1 MAVLGWVYRPCRTE
15 FETCRT
21 ICTASISVYVTRLS
35 ESGELVAVAL
45 SGAMVSVPSIRRR
58 RLGAALRRLREA
70 SGMSLE
76 AVAGELGWSTSK
88 VNRIELAKIAVT
100 PADVRAL
107 LGVLDALSDE
117 VETLVSLASEDR
129 QPGWWRQYAEVL
141 PPWFEGY
148 LSLESE
154 AARLLAYESE
164 VVPGLLQTE
173 EYAAEIL
180 RHSPYTQLPDE
191 AARAAEL
198 RRARQV
204 RLLGQDPIRLDVV
217 INEGA
222 LRRAVGGREVMCG
235 QFRRLVETA
244 ELPNV
249 TLQVLLFAAGAHP
262 GVDGSFTVLE
272 FTDPSNPRIVY
283 LDRMTN
289 SEYLDGLRDVAAY
302 RHAHDQ
308 LRAAALSPSE
318 SRQMISGLLR
328 ELMK

>member
-1 MAVLGWVYRPCRTE
+1 
-15 FETCRT
+15 
-21 ICTASISVYVTRLS
+21 
-35 ESGELVAVAL
+35 
-45 SGAMVSVPSIRRR
+45 MVSVPTIRRR
-58 RLGAALRRLREA
+58 RLGAALRRLREG
-70 SGMSLE
+70 SGMSLD
-76 AVAGELGWSTSK
+76 AVAKELGWSTSK
-88 VNRIELAKIAVT
+88 VSRIELAKIAVT

-107 LGVLDALSDE
+107 LGVLDALSEE

-173 EYAAEIL
+173 QYAAEIL
-180 RHSPYTQLPDE
+180 RQSSYTQLPDE

-204 RLLGQDPIRLDVV
+204 RLVGPDPIYLDAV

-222 LRRAVGGREVMCG
+222 LRRVVGDRKVMCG
-235 QFRRLVETA
+235 QLTRLIETV

-249 TLQVLLFAAGAHP
+249 ALRVLPFAAGAHP
-262 GVDGSFTVLE
+262 AVDGSFTVLE
-272 FTDPSNPRIVY
+272 FSDPSNPRIVY
-283 LDRMTN
+283 LDRMTD
-289 SEYLDGLRDVAAY
+289 SEYLDSLRDVAAY
-302 RHAHDQ
+302 RHAHER
-308 LRAAALSPSE
+308 LRASALSVNDSHE
-318 SRQMISGLLR
+318 MISKLLR
-328 ELMK
+328 ELMQS

>member
-1 MAVLGWVYRPCRTE
+1 M
-15 FETCRT
+15 
-21 ICTASISVYVTRLS
+21 
-35 ESGELVAVAL
+35 ELVAVAL
-45 SGAMVSVPSIRRR
+45 SETMVSVPTIRRR

-70 SGMSLE
+70 SGISLE
-76 AVAGELGWSTSK
+76 AVADELGWSTSK
-88 VNRIELAKIAVT
+88 VSRIELAKIAVT

-107 LGVLDALSDE
+107 LGVLDVLSDE

-129 QPGWWRQYAEVL
+129 QLGWWRQYAEVL
-141 PPWFEGY
+141 PPWFKGY

-154 AARLLAYESE
+154 AGRLLAYESE

-173 EYAAEIL
+173 EYAAEIV
-180 RHSPYTQLPDE
+180 RHSPYTPLPDE
-191 AARAAEL
+191 AARAAQL

-204 RLLGQDPIRLDVV
+204 RLVGDDPIHLDAV

-235 QFRRLVETA
+235 QLTHLIEIA

-249 TLQVLLFAAGAHP
+249 TLRVLLFDAGAHP

-272 FTDPSNPRIVY
+272 FADPSNPRIVY

-302 RHAHDQ
+302 RHAHER
-308 LRAAALSPSE
+308 LRASALSPID
-318 SRQMISGLLR
+318 SREMINGLLG

>member
-1 MAVLGWVYRPCRTE
+1 
-15 FETCRT
+15 
-21 ICTASISVYVTRLS
+21 
-35 ESGELVAVAL
+35 
-45 SGAMVSVPSIRRR
+45 MVSVPTIRRR
-58 RLGAALRRLREA
+58 RLGAALRRLREG
-70 SGMSLE
+70 SGMSLD
-76 AVAGELGWSTSK
+76 AVAKELGWSTSK
-88 VNRIELAKIAVT
+88 VSRIELAKIAVT

-107 LGVLDALSDE
+107 LGVLDALSEE

-173 EYAAEIL
+173 QYAAEIL
-180 RHSPYTQLPDE
+180 RQSSYTQLPDE

-198 RRARQV
+198 HRARRG
-204 RLLGQDPIRLDVV
+204 RLVGPDPIRLDAV

-222 LRRAVGGREVMCG
+222 LRRVVGDRKVMCG
-235 QFRRLVETA
+235 QLTRLIETV

-249 TLQVLLFAAGAHP
+249 ALRVLPFAAGAHP

-272 FTDPSNPRIVY
+272 FSDPSNPRIVY
-283 LDRMTN
+283 LDRMTDT
-289 SEYLDGLRDVAAY
+289 EYLDSLRDVAAY
-302 RHAHDQ
+302 RHAHQ
-308 LRAAALSPSE
+308 RLRESALSLSD
-318 SRQMISGLLR
+318 SRELIDGLLR
-328 ELMK
+328 ELRK

>member
-1 MAVLGWVYRPCRTE
+1 M
-15 FETCRT
+15 
-21 ICTASISVYVTRLS
+21 
-35 ESGELVAVAL
+35 AL
-45 SGAMVSVPSIRRR
+45 SGAMVSVPTIRRR
-58 RLGAALRRLREA
+58 RLGAALRRLREG
-70 SGMSLE
+70 SGMSLD
-76 AVAGELGWSTSK
+76 AVAKELGWSTSK
-88 VNRIELAKIAVT
+88 VSRIELAKIAVT

-107 LGVLDALSDE
+107 LGVLDALSEE

-173 EYAAEIL
+173 QYAAEIL
-180 RHSPYTQLPDE
+180 RQSSYTQLPDE

-204 RLLGQDPIRLDVV
+204 RLVGPDPIHLDAV

-222 LRRAVGGREVMCG
+222 LRRVVGDRKVMCG
-235 QFRRLVETA
+235 QLTRLIETV

-249 TLQVLLFAAGAHP
+249 ALRVLPFAAGAHP

-272 FTDPSNPRIVY
+272 FSDPSNPRIVY
-283 LDRMTN
+283 LDRMTD
-289 SEYLDGLRDVAAY
+289 SEYLDSLRDVAAY
-302 RHAHDQ
+302 RHAHER
-308 LRAAALSPSE
+308 LRASALSVNDSY
-318 SRQMISGLLR
+318 QMISRLLR
-328 ELMK
+328 ELMQ

>member
-1 MAVLGWVYRPCRTE
+1 MPAFITQS
-15 FETCRT
+15 FE
-21 ICTASISVYVTRLS
+21 SL
-35 ESGELVAVAL
+35 ELVAVAL
-45 SGAMVSVPSIRRR
+45 SGAMVSVPTIRRR
-58 RLGAALRRLREA
+58 RLGAALRRLREG

-76 AVAGELGWSTSK
+76 AVAKELGWSTSK
-88 VNRIELAKIAVT
+88 VSRIELAKIAVT

-107 LGVLDALSDE
+107 LGVLDAVSDE

-141 PPWFEGY
+141 PSWFEGY

-154 AARLLAYESE
+154 AVRLLAYESE

-180 RHSPYTQLPDE
+180 RHSPFTPLPDE

-204 RLLGQDPIRLDVV
+204 RLVGPDPIHLDVV

-222 LRRAVGGREVMCG
+222 LRRTVGGPDVMIG
-235 QFRRLVETA
+235 QLTRVIETT

-249 TLQVLLFAAGAHP
+249 ALRVLPFEAGAHP

-272 FTDPSNPRIVY
+272 FSDPSEPRIVY
-283 LDRMTN
+283 LDRMTD

-302 RHAHDQ
+302 RHAHER
-308 LRAAALSPSE
+308 LRTFALSLSD
-318 SRQMISGLLR
+318 SREIISGLLK
-328 ELMK
+328 ELMR

>member
-1 MAVLGWVYRPCRTE
+1 M
-15 FETCRT
+15 
-21 ICTASISVYVTRLS
+21 
-35 ESGELVAVAL
+35 AL
-45 SGAMVSVPSIRRR
+45 SGAMVSVPNIRRR
-58 RLGAALRRLREA
+58 RLGAALRRLREG

-76 AVAGELGWSTSK
+76 AVAKELGWSTSK
-88 VNRIELAKIAVT
+88 ISRIELAKIAVT

-107 LGVLDALSDE
+107 LGVLDALSEE
-117 VETLVSLASEDR
+117 VETLVDLASEDR

-173 EYAAEIL
+173 QYAAETL
-180 RHSPYTQLPDE
+180 RHSPYTPLPDE

-198 RRARQV
+198 RRTRQV
-204 RLLGQDPIRLDVV
+204 RLVGPDPIYLDVV

-222 LRRAVGGREVMCG
+222 LRRVVGGREVMCA
-235 QFRRLVETA
+235 QLTRLIEATEV
-244 ELPNV
+244 PNV
-249 TLQVLLFAAGAHP
+249 ALRVLPFAAGAHP

-272 FTDPSNPRIVY
+272 FSDPSNPRIVY
-283 LDRMTN
+283 LDRMTD

-302 RHAHDQ
+302 RHAHERLQ
-308 LRAAALSPSE
+308 ACALSVSD
-318 SRQMISGLLR
+318 SREMISSLLR
-328 ELMK
+328 ELRR

>member
-1 MAVLGWVYRPCRTE
+1 MA
-15 FETCRT
+15 
-21 ICTASISVYVTRLS
+21 
-35 ESGELVAVAL
+35 
-45 SGAMVSVPSIRRR
+45 SVPTIRRR

-76 AVAGELGWSTSK
+76 AVAEELGWSTSK
-88 VNRIELAKIAVT
+88 LSRIELAKIAVT
-100 PADVRAL
+100 PTDVRAL
-107 LGVLDALSDE
+107 LGALEALNDE

-173 EYAAEIL
+173 DYAAEIL
-180 RHSPYTQLPDE
+180 RHSPFTPLPDE

-204 RLLGQDPIRLDVV
+204 RLTGNDPVHLDVV

-222 LRRAVGGREVMCG
+222 LRRSVGGTETMRD
-235 QFRRLVETA
+235 QLRRLVEA
-244 ELPNV
+244 GELSNV
-249 TLQVLLFAAGAHP
+249 VVRVLPFEAGAHP

-272 FTDPSNPRIVY
+272 FSDPGDPRIVY
-283 LDRMTN
+283 LDRMTD
-289 SEYLDGLRDVAAY
+289 SDYLDGLRDVAAY
-302 RHAHDQ
+302 RHAHER
-308 LRAAALSPSE
+308 LRTLALTPDE
-318 SRQMISGLLR
+318 SREMISGLMR
-328 ELMK
+328 R

>member
-1 MAVLGWVYRPCRTE
+1 MSAFITQS
-15 FETCRT
+15 FE
-21 ICTASISVYVTRLS
+21 SL
-35 ESGELVAVAL
+35 ELVAVAL
-45 SGAMVSVPSIRRR
+45 SGAMVSVPTIRRR
-58 RLGAALRRLREA
+58 RLGAALRRLREG

-76 AVAGELGWSTSK
+76 AVAKELGWSTSK
-88 VNRIELAKIAVT
+88 VSRIELAKIAVT

-107 LGVLDALSDE
+107 LGVLDAVSDE
-117 VETLVSLASEDR
+117 VETLVSLAGEDR

-141 PPWFEGY
+141 PSWFEGY

-154 AARLLAYESE
+154 AVRLLAYESE

-180 RHSPYTQLPDE
+180 RHSPFTPLPDE

-204 RLLGQDPIRLDVV
+204 RLVGPDPIHLDVV

-222 LRRAVGGREVMCG
+222 LRRTVGGPEVMIG
-235 QFRRLVETA
+235 QLTRVIEAT

-249 TLQVLLFAAGAHP
+249 ALRVLPFEAGAHP

-272 FTDPSNPRIVY
+272 FSDPSEPRIVY
-283 LDRMTN
+283 LDRMTD

-302 RHAHDQ
+302 RHAHER
-308 LRAAALSPSE
+308 LRTSALSLSDSHE
-318 SRQMISGLLR
+318 IISALLK
-328 ELMK
+328 ELMR